1 MSPRC
6 RSIAKM
12 VSGPN
17 TNAHAGNFRTLG
29 STGIFRRR
37 LPVAAKIALATAG
50 TMADVPASPMPPGA
64 SKLSRIKTSLSA
76 PLPGEDRIE
85 NPA

>member
-1 MSPRC
+1 
-6 RSIAKM
+6 
-12 VSGPN
+12 
-17 TNAHAGNFRTLG
+17 
-29 STGIFRRR
+29 
-37 LPVAAKIALATAG
+37 LATAG